1 MFKTLFKYAAAVTAA
16 KGDAQD
22 KAAMAAAGMA
32 TLTDPEKAMM
42 EYGSM
47 PGWKSKIDDAAWAGK
62 TFTEQW
68 PDVALSPEVAAKL
81 NEALTPQVP

>member
-1 MFKTLFKYAAAVTAA
+1 MFKILIKYAAAVTAA
-16 KGDAQD
+16 KGNAQD
-22 KAAMAAAGMA
+22 KAAMVVAGMA
-32 TLTDPEKAMM
+32 ALTDPEKAKM

-47 PGWKSKIDDAAWAGK
+47 PSWKSKIDDAAWAGK

-68 PDVALSPEVAAKL
+68 PDVVLSPEVAAKL